1 MARTFNHLSY
11 KQRVQIKEMIDAGV
25 KKVEIARAL
34 GVHNATIYRE
44 IIRGTVDGVYDPGL
58 AEDQYRDHLSD
69 KGPQAICAISPE
81 LSERIAGLILNEKL
95 SPGRIIEVLQGE
107 EEKWETIPKAKTTIY
122 KAIDDGL
129 IPGVTRESLNSY
141 ITTMFSDGQ
150 IHIAKWVRNE
160 LDLNDGDEL
169 TFEVVDGKL
178 VFTKVAE

>member
-1 MARTFNHLSY
+1 MARTFSHLSFE
-11 KQRVQIKEMIDAGV
+11 QRKMIKDMLDKGIKKTQIAKS
-25 KKVEIARAL
+25 L

-69 KGPQAICAISPE
+69 KGPQAICAISLE
-81 LSERIAGLILNEKL
+81 LSAHIADLILKEKL
-95 SPGRIIEVLQGE
+95 SPAKIIEVLQGE
-107 EEKWETIPKAKTTIY
+107 EEKWGTIPKAKATIY